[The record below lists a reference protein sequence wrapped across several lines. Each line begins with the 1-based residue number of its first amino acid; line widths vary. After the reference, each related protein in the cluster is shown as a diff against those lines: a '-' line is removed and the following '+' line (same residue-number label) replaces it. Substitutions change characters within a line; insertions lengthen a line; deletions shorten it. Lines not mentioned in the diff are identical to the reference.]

1 MPSSYDN
8 LSAPVASGIDELV
21 KTETINTGPGPARKK
36 KVVSEGLSAKEQAA
50 ASRAERV
57 AERKTKEDG
66 QAALDEKAMQE
77 RDENI
82 KAARLE
88 KIAKREAAKA
98 EQEAA
103 AVAEKEDAKFK
114 GAKFVDTS
122 MPSY

>member
-21 KTETINTGPGPARKK
+21 KTETINTGAATRKK

>member
-21 KTETINTGPGPARKK
+21 KTETINTGAAARKK

-57 AERKTKEDG
+57 AERKTKEDE
-66 QAALDEKAMQE
+66 QAALDEKARQE